1 MKYFSNFFH
10 LTFLFSFPPSVCY
23 DTLDAEDIWEPV
35 RERRLSA
42 GTKVAGGSARSLPE
56 SADDPRRRNA
66 PRSGRWQRG
75 VALPPAE
82 EGGRRKERDAEDPD
96 ELWDDPIGGANGAAA
111 DFSAFGAMPDDPNDA
126 FDFDKMAE
134 ATKKLDQE
142 LHGSKDV
149 DVDDDGDGEVD
160 VNDGDDGDDD
170 DDENHHSV
178 KVDPSRPLA
187 SAGMTLASGSGDGVN
202 VFEDFDSLGENEAA
216 GPSIRGG
223 DEDPS
228 ASSRLMKMIGVTK
241 DTPKNESTAEPASNP
256 WGGTLGDNGPK
267 PSGLDTLMSLG
278 GGTSIPLNPWGNP
291 APVQQAGDSDSGM
304 KIPSRLGAFTAEH
317 KVRDDQAA
325 VGLGERAQETEM
337 LRRRQEEEAQRR
349 VHAQRQA
356 EEQARQ
362 QHAQVAAMQQQQ
374 QQAASQ
380 QSQVELVLMERI
392 CAILENSWGRSD
404 LVSILTTLHSE
415 DSRVIPLLSNAD
427 ALRALIARSPQRIAL
442 RRDPN
447 FAGDMAVL
455 SMTNVQWQ
463 QQQQQ
468 VQARLQQEE
477 VQRRQMEEEAAAR
490 EEAQRSVAAPINPEA
505 PWFYS
510 DPQNN
515 IQVSKEACI

>member
-1 MKYFSNFFH
+1 
-10 LTFLFSFPPSVCY
+10 
-23 DTLDAEDIWEPV
+23 
-35 RERRLSA
+35 LSA
-42 GTKVAGGSARSLPE
+42 GTKVAGGSSRSLTE

-82 EGGRRKERDAEDPD
+82 EGGRRKERDAENPD
-96 ELWDDPIGGANGAAA
+96 ELWDDIIGGATGAAA

-134 ATKKLDQE
+134 ASKKLDEE

-149 DVDDDGDGEVD
+149 DVDDDGDD
-160 VNDGDDGDDD
+160 DGDDGDD

-202 VFEDFDSLGENEAA
+202 VFEDFESVGENEVAA
-216 GPSIRGG
+216 PSIRGG

-241 DTPKNESTAEPASNP
+241 DAPKNESTAEPSSNP
-256 WGGTLGDNGPK
+256 WGTLGENGSN
-267 PSGLDTLMSLG
+267 PSGLDSLMSLG
-278 GGTSIPLNPWGNP
+278 GGTAIPLNPWGNP
-291 APVQQAGDSDSGM
+291 VPVQQAGDSDSGRKM
-304 KIPSRLGAFTAEH
+304 PSRLGAFTTEH

-374 QQAASQ
+374 AASQ

-392 CAILENSWGRSD
+392 CAILETSWGRSD
-404 LVSILTTLHSE
+404 LVSLLTTLHSE

-447 FAGDMAVL
+447 FAGDVAVL
-455 SMTNVQWQ
+455 SMTNAQWQ

-490 EEAQRSVAAPINPEA
+490 VQAQRSVAAPINPEA